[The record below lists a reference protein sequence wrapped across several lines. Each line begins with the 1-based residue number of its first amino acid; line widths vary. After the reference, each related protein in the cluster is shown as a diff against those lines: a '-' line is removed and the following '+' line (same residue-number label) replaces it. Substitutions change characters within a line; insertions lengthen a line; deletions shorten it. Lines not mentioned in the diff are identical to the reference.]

1 MEPFSI
7 EWTLED
13 MRPEIF
19 DEATTWH
26 SARSGNSAAFG
37 MMFDAHR
44 DRVFGH
50 ALRLVRSV
58 HDAEDVTAVVFLEA
72 WRRRDAVRLVD
83 GSIIGWLL
91 VTANYTARNASRTRR
106 RYEEMLRRIPVPS
119 DTDDHADEIGA
130 RIDGEDRTATIREA
144 FSRLSKKDQDVITLC
159 VLEEMSVAQAAQT
172 LGVPQGTVKSRLSR
186 AKQKLATETGVQRI
200 EHTILEGGAK

>member
-1 MEPFSI
+1 
-7 EWTLED
+7 
-13 MRPEIF
+13 MRSEIF

-37 MMFDAHR
+37 VMFDAHR

-50 ALRLVRSV
+50 ALRLVQSA

-72 WRRRDAVRLVD
+72 WRRRDAVRVVD

-91 VTANYTARNASRTRR
+91 VTTNYTARNAHRTRR
-106 RYEEMLRRIPVPS
+106 RYDEMLRRIPIAG
-119 DTDDHADEIGA
+119 DADDHADEVGA
-130 RIDGEDRTATIREA
+130 RIDGEERTATIRDA

-159 VLEEMSVAQAAQT
+159 VLEELSIAQAAQT

-186 AKQKLATETGVQRI
+186 AKQKLASETGLLQH
-200 EHTILEGGAK
+200 EQTILEGGAK